1 MLSDLVSEIEPGR
14 CAIVVDQSLPVG
26 RAANAAAVI
35 ALTMGKIHPE
45 LAGVDLIDGSG
56 LAHPGLIPIGI
67 SVLGA
72 TAEELKALREKA
84 TSREISVVDFPIQ
97 GQQTNDYSAF
107 GSAVALVETK
117 ELSYVGV
124 GLYGSRKVV
133 GKIVGKFGFLK

>member
-1 MLSDLVSEIEPGR
+1 MPSDLVSEIEPGR

-35 ALTMGKIHPE
+35 ALTMGKIHPD

-84 TSREISVVDFPIQ
+84 TSRAISRRGSLKTYRKHAADIENLCHS
-97 GQQTNDYSAF
+97 GQWYRSF
-107 GSAVALVETK
+107 R
-117 ELSYVGV
+117 
-124 GLYGSRKVV
+124 SRL
-133 GKIVGKFGFLK
+133 GC